1 MKQLITALV
10 LSFSI
15 TASITANPIVTDKTP
30 ARHVHDKYEGG
41 KDELVILPNPKTG
54 TALLSF
60 KAEKAGKGMVVV
72 FDESG
77 NIVLKQQVKLAAGK
91 NKININNF
99 TSLEEG
105 NYTVCLNTSHKI
117 YSAPFLLWK

>member
-10 LSFSI
+10 LSLSI
-15 TASITANPIVTDKTP
+15 TAFLTAHPVITDNKPAKPAVDK
-30 ARHVHDKYEGG
+30 RGG
-41 KDELVILPNPKTG
+41 KYELVILPNPKTG
-54 TALLSF
+54 SVLISF
-60 KAEKAGKGMVVV
+60 KAEKPGKGMVIV
-72 FDESG
+72 FDDTG

-99 TSLEEG
+99 TNLEEG